1 MRRAQPPPLAA
12 ADTLAQAFRLAVWEG
27 LDHLDAHL
35 DGARRGE
42 AEAIHQAR
50 VALRRL
56 RSGLKLF
63 RRRLDLASRDGF
75 NAALRDLGRIL
86 GGARDWDVFVLE
98 TVPLVSRA
106 APGQAGSLDEL
117 AAAADPLRTQAHA
130 RLRETLASP
139 RTALLLEDLRGWA
152 AEAQAF
158 AGGAGVPIG
167 REAPR
172 LLDRLARTA
181 GRRGRDMAGQTDEQR
196 HTLRKALKSLRYGM
210 QILEGLHE
218 GEPARPYRRALGAL
232 QEDLGLLNDAIAAA
246 ELAGR
251 LPCPSGIAVISAWS
265 AGQRDAALSALPA
278 AWQAFVS
285 LEPYW

>member
-12 ADTLAQAFRLAVWEG
+12 GDTLAQAFRLVAWEG

-63 RRRLDLASRDGF
+63 RRRLDPASRDGF
-75 NAALRDLGRIL
+75 NAALRDLGRVL

-98 TVPLVSRA
+98 TVPLVSLA
-106 APGQAGSLDEL
+106 APGQAESLDEL
-117 AAAADPLRTQAHA
+117 AAAAEPLRTQAHA
-130 RLRETLASP
+130 RLRETLGAP
-139 RTALLLEDLRGWA
+139 RMALLLDDLREWA
-152 AEAQAF
+152 AGAHAF
-158 AGGAGVPIG
+158 TGGAGVSIG

-181 GRRGRDMAGQTDEQR
+181 ARRGRDVAGQTDEQR
-196 HTLRKALKSLRYGM
+196 HDLRKALKALRYGM
-210 QILEGLHE
+210 QMLEGLHG
-218 GEPARPYRRALGAL
+218 GEAVRPYRRALGTL
-232 QEDLGLLNDAIAAA
+232 QEDLGQLNDAIAAA

-251 LPCPSGIAVISAWS
+251 LPALPGIAVVSAWS
-265 AGQRDAALSALPA
+265 GTQRAAALKTLPA
-278 AWQAFVS
+278 AWQAFVL

>member
-1 MRRAQPPPLAA
+1 MRRAQTPPLAA
-12 ADTLAQAFRLAVWEG
+12 GDTLAHAVRLVVSEG

-35 DGARRGE
+35 DGADRGE

-63 RRRLDLASRDGF
+63 RRRLDPASRDGF

-117 AAAADPLRTQAHA
+117 AAAADPLRMQAHE
-130 RLRETLASP
+130 RLRETLAAP
-139 RTALLLEDLRGWA
+139 RTALVLEDLRGWA

-158 AGGAGVPIG
+158 TAGAGVPIG

-181 GRRGRDMAGQTDEQR
+181 GRRGRDVAGQTDEER
-196 HTLRKALKSLRYGM
+196 HGLRKALKSLRYGM
-210 QILEGLHE
+210 QMLEALHG
-218 GEPARPYRRALGAL
+218 GEAVRPYRRTLGAL
-232 QEDLGLLNDAIAAA
+232 QEDLGQLNDAVAAV

-251 LPCPSGIAVISAWS
+251 LPGLSGRAVISAWS
-265 AGQRDAALSALPA
+265 AERRHAALAALPA
-278 AWQAFVS
+278 AWRAFAA